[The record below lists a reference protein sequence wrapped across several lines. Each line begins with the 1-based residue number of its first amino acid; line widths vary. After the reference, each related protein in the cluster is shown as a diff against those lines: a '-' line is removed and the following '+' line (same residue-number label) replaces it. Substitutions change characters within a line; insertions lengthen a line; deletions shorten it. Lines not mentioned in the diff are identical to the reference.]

1 MWSISRDFLH
11 YFPKFQFFFCRIS
24 LLHRHVELRAE
35 MESVTKSWEI
45 TSGKGTIPGVLPNGI
60 SCYLIYGVFMYGTVK
75 IFINMDNWAKSREVS
90 CGISW
95 NVRDTSPSS
104 WIQQFGGVF
113 YFTESGSLIE
123 EIERTW
129 KKINAMIY
137 QLLPLPKRQSISM
150 KTKSQLINSILILI
164 LWCQSHHWLL
174 PKFTKRKGQV
184 SKYGLY
190 KETKP

>member
-1 MWSISRDFLH
+1 
-11 YFPKFQFFFCRIS
+11 
-24 LLHRHVELRAE
+24 
-35 MESVTKSWEI
+35 
-45 TSGKGTIPGVLPNGI
+45 
-60 SCYLIYGVFMYGTVK
+60 MYGTVK
-75 IFINMDNWAKSREVS
+75 IFINLDNWAESREVS

-95 NVRDTSPSS
+95 NVRDTSPYS

-113 YFTESGSLIE
+113 FFTESGSLIE

-137 QLLPLPKRQSISM
+137 QLLPLPKHQSISM

-184 SKYGLY
+184 CNTASIRKLNHNHPVG
-190 KETKP
+190 TSACKPLRYQSPLKIM